1 MKWLKEKIE
10 SNEKVNLEMV
20 IEKNGQDFP
29 LLLEFKN
36 TEQDPEWH
44 AEGDV
49 HIHTNMVIEEMYKIF
64 EENNFSNKDKYIL
77 LMSAIFHDIAKPV
90 TTRRKEIMG
99 IERVTASNH
108 EYEGLSYLYYR
119 FLEIDITKEDREH
132 ILELVGFH
140 QYPKKLVIF
149 EEGNPE
155 YAFKLL
161 TENTSGKYF
170 YFLELADMRG
180 RETID
185 YDEQIEYM
193 ELFKEYCL
201 EFNCFETNSNID
213 KEIRNT
219 ILAVYPEE
227 TESSLSYLIG
237 KTKKRWSEGN
247 KVDPHV
253 IYNKYYEHKDNYSNF
268 YVLCGLSGSG
278 KSTVVKELTS
288 KNDNIKIVELD
299 QLRLKHKEKRNNR
312 REIDG
317 KVRQESKELIKQYL
331 REGYD
336 VIFDACNLRKDFRKI
351 VCDLAE
357 EYYAKTILILMDTP
371 LSQCIK
377 NDRDRT
383 IRTVGEQ
390 IIYNQRKS
398 FQYPVNSEFNE
409 INKKPS

>member
-1 MKWLKEKIE
+1 M
-10 SNEKVNLEMV
+10 
-20 IEKNGQDFP
+20 D
-29 LLLEFKN
+29 
-36 TEQDPEWH
+36 
-44 AEGDV
+44 
-49 HIHTNMVIEEMYKIF
+49 
-64 EENNFSNKDKYIL
+64 
-77 LMSAIFHDIAKPV
+77 
-90 TTRRKEIMG
+90 
-99 IERVTASNH
+99 
-108 EYEGLSYLYYR
+108 
-119 FLEIDITKEDREH
+119 H

-185 YDEQIEYM
+185 YEEQIEYM

-213 KEIRNT
+213 NEIRNT
-219 ILAVYPEE
+219 ILEVYPEE
-227 TESSLSYLIG
+227 TENSLSYLVG

-253 IYNKYYEHKDNYSNF
+253 IYNKYYEHKDKYSNF

-278 KSTVVKELTS
+278 KSTVVKKLTS
-288 KNDNIKIVELD
+288 KNDDIKIVELD

-317 KVRQESKELIKQYL
+317 KVRQESKELIKQYI

-383 IRTVGEQ
+383 VRTVGEQ

-409 INKKPS
+409 VRRKPS